1 MQHVRWVVR
10 TEDRPRMTMDVLA
23 VFAAF
28 GLNIT
33 AMEVTSHHIFISFGA
48 AQSTLNPLR
57 QQVQQVPGVRTVE
70 AAPGGFMAM
79 RPRADVTFDD
89 VICASPAMERLVT
102 LAKQA
107 ARSDVPILLL
117 GESGTGKDLLARAIH
132 SASLRAPHRFVPVN
146 CAALPEALVESELF
160 GYEAGAFTG
169 ADASGRPGVIEHAH
183 KGTLFLDEIGDLPL
197 HHQAKLLRV
206 LQEGRV
212 RRIGA
217 RDEVAAEFRLI
228 AATNRDLGRR
238 TQEQQFRADLY
249 YRISVFPL
257 VLPPLRERL
266 EDLDL
271 MVESLLENWGRALGS
286 GRPRVTS
293 AALHRLRAYD
303 WPGNVR
309 ELQNVLERAV
319 MLAPDEP
326 IGPEHL
332 LLGAVGRQVQLDH
345 GGARSHGRHETTPGS
360 ASLRERVAEEE
371 RQALS
376 EALARAGSVRK
387 AARLLGISHTTFLNK
402 MRRHGLASTAERGPY

>member
-23 VFAAF
+23 CFAAF

-33 AMEVTSHHIFISFGA
+33 AMEVTAHHIFISFGA
-48 AQSTLNPLR
+48 EQAVLNPLR
-57 QQVQQVPGVRTVE
+57 EQVQLVPGVRTVE
-70 AAPGGFMAM
+70 SAPGGFMTM
-79 RPRADVTFDD
+79 RPRAEVSFED
-89 VICASPAMERLVT
+89 VINVSPAMQRLVT

-132 SASLRAPHRFVPVN
+132 SASPRAQHRYVPVN

-169 ADASGRPGVIEHAH
+169 AQAGGRPGMLEHAH

-197 HHQAKLLRV
+197 HQQAKLLRV

-212 RRIGA
+212 RRVGA
-217 RDEVAAEFRLI
+217 RDEVAADFRLI
-228 AATNRDLGRR
+228 AATNRDLERL
-238 TQEQQFRADLY
+238 TQEQQFRTDLY

-266 EDLDL
+266 EDLDV
-271 MVESLLENWGRALGS
+271 MVDSLLTNWGRALGS
-286 GRPRVTS
+286 ARPKVRPE
-293 AALHRLRAYD
+293 ALARLRTYD

-309 ELQNVLERAV
+309 ELQNVLERAF
-319 MLAPDEP
+319 MLAQDEP

-332 LLGAVGRQVQLDH
+332 LLGAVGRSS
-345 GGARSHGRHETTPGS
+345 AGRPAPAVAAS
-360 ASLRERVAEEE
+360 APLRERVAAEE
-371 RQALS
+371 RQALA

-402 MRRHGLASTAERGPY
+402 MRRYGLTAEA